1 MQPERIN
8 PELNQKG
15 YNVKSDVWSLGITM
29 VLSGLGAAL
38 AAPVGWGLSVGVP
51 GLSITTILSG
61 LGTALAGP
69 VGWGVSVLGSMGS
82 KSFKSQKKEFL
93 VSKGGKAPSNIS
105 VWVRGLLEVTVPLS

>member
-38 AAPVGWGLSVGVP
+38 AAP
-51 GLSITTILSG
+51 
-61 LGTALAGP
+61 A
-69 VGWGVSVLGSMGS
+69 GWGVSVLGSPGS
-82 KSFKSQKKEFL
+82 KSFKSQKKELFL
-93 VSKGGKAPSNIS
+93 VSGGGEAPSNIP
-105 VWVRGLLEVTVPLS
+105 VWIRGYLEVIVPLS